1 MPDKKC
7 EYLDE
12 VYLCVSS
19 KSHSTGRRGKQE
31 AEATTR
37 ERRERQEESFTVSQY
52 IKIQKMLEMSN
63 KECWISLIL

>member
-12 VYLCVSS
+12 VYLYVSS

-37 ERRERQEESFTVSQY
+37 ERRERQEESFTVS
-52 IKIQKMLEMSN
+52 
-63 KECWISLIL
+63 